1 MTSTSEQNSGRC
13 ASISASGDNWK
24 DRFASLPIDSV
35 VVDERAFKIQL
46 GIGED
51 TYLGNRLFDKFH
63 KLSDIAGGAAIDGTI
78 AGSSV
83 VAGAFFSTGGILGLL
98 GLGTA
103 ATPVGWVIAA
113 AAVSGLG
120 WAYSKR
126 KLRSMSSGEVEVV
139 PVFINTPIDVLALSL
154 FELMAPLALKVAMAD
169 GEIHDEERN
178 RIKEYFT
185 RSWGYDPSFVELG
198 IGFVEEDMS
207 EFKTRDLSILLAEF
221 ANKNR
226 DCNYTSMT
234 NRIAEF
240 LRELIEADGKIHE
253 EEERALDEIRQN
265 FNDRSLVSRVTK
277 EGDGNYISI

>member
-1 MTSTSEQNSGRC
+1 MDSTSEQNPGKGT
-13 ASISASGDNWK
+13 SISAPGDDWT
-24 DRFASLPIDSV
+24 DRFASLPIDSPI
-35 VVDERAFKIQL
+35 VDERAFKVQL

-63 KLSDIAGGAAIDGTI
+63 EVSDIAGGAVVGGTI
-78 AGSSV
+78 AGSSA
-83 VAGAFFSTGGILGLL
+83 VAGTFFSTGGILGLL

-120 WAYSKR
+120 WAYGKR
-126 KLRSMSSGEVEVV
+126 KLRSISSGAVEVV
-139 PVFINTPIDVLALSL
+139 PVFINTPVDVLALAL

-169 GEIHDEERN
+169 GEIHDEERG

-185 RSWGYDPSFVELG
+185 KSWGYEPSLVELG

-207 EFKTRDLSILLAEF
+207 KFETKDLSRLLAEF
-221 ANKNR
+221 AQENR

-240 LRELIEADGKIHE
+240 LQELIEADGKIHE
-253 EEERALDEIRQN
+253 EEERALDEIRQI
-265 FNDRSLVSRVTK
+265 FNDRSLVNRVTNLRW
-277 EGDGNYISI
+277 GRTD